1 MGNRSHQLLEQGHDV
16 LFAFEEAIGFMVGTA
31 VLDKDGVSAA
41 AIMAEYGV
49 WLYAQGKTFASQLE
63 EIYSRS

>member
-1 MGNRSHQLLEQGHDV
+1 
-16 LFAFEEAIGFMVGTA
+16 MVGTV

-41 AIMAEYGV
+41 AIMAEYGA

-63 EIYSRS
+63 EICSRS